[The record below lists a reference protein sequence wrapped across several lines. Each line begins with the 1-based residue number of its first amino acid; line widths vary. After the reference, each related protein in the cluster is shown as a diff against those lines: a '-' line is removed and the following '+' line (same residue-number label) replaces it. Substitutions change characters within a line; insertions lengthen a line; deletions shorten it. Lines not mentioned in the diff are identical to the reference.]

1 MKQSFEINT
10 LHRGRYMLSFF
21 SLLIFGGIIS
31 SQIPATEIAKV
42 VIILFTIPII
52 LFLSVKW
59 SKNKSVWELTD
70 DELFI
75 HFANRTDKYLMKDI
89 DHIKSLTRSG
99 GNLYVIHFLKKYP
112 KRYWRNKLF
121 ASDDDN
127 SLLHEALTAHSV
139 EYYKM

>member
-1 MKQSFEINT
+1 
-10 LHRGRYMLSFF
+10 MLSFF

-59 SKNKSVWELTD
+59 SKNKSIWELD
-70 DELFI
+70 DQELTIQFEK
-75 HFANRTDKYLMKDI
+75 RTDKYLITDI

-99 GNLYVIHFLKKYP
+99 GNLYVLHFHKKSP

-127 SLLHEALTAHSV
+127 LLLHEALTEHTV

>member
-10 LHRGRYMLSFF
+10 LHRGKYMLSFF
-21 SLLIFGGIIS
+21 SLLMLGGLIS

-42 VIILFTIPII
+42 VMILFTIPII
-52 LFLSVKW
+52 LFLSVEW
-59 SKNKSVWELTD
+59 SKNKSIWELS
-70 DELFI
+70 DEELIIQFV
-75 HFANRTDKYLMKDI
+75 NRTDTYLIADI

-99 GNLYVIHFLKKYP
+99 GNLYVVHFHKKSP

-127 SLLHEALTAHSV
+127 LLLHNALAEHPV

>member
-10 LHRGRYMLSFF
+10 LHRGKYMLSFF
-21 SLLIFGGIIS
+21 SLLIFAGVIS
-31 SQIPATEIAKV
+31 SQIPATEIAK
-42 VIILFTIPII
+42 IIIVLFTIPLI

-70 DELFI
+70 QELVVR
-75 HFANRTDKYLMKDI
+75 FANRTDTYLVTDI

-99 GNLYVIHFLKKYP
+99 GNLYVLHFHKKFP

-127 SLLHEALTAHSV
+127 LLLHDALLAHTV